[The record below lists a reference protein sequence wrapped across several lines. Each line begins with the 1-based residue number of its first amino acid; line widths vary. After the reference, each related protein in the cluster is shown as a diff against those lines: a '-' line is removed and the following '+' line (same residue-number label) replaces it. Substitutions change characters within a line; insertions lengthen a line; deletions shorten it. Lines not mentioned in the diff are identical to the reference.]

1 MKTISKLQYLI
12 YLSLFLVACT
22 TGKKALEKGNYDV
35 SVFKAIDRL
44 KSSPNN
50 EEAKYV
56 VQVAYGLALK
66 EHLRK
71 IDETKISSD
80 ALKWEAILAHYQKI
94 NQLSDE
100 INSSPAALA
109 VINSPKKYMAEVEDS
124 KYNAAAGRYNLAMN
138 QLAERNNVS
147 AKNAYYNF
155 EKAQY
160 FYPNYKDVQMKLE
173 EAYWAAVV
181 KVVVQPVLVNSNY
194 YKLSNQYFQDQIDQF
209 MANYQQNKFVIFYSE
224 QQAVKQKIVPNQ
236 VLSLSFDDFVVGQT
250 YVKERVEKVKKD
262 SVVIGETRANG
273 KVYGTVTA
281 TLSIFD
287 KTVASSGLL
296 DLSISDW
303 QTRKIIKRKKL
314 PGTYIWQDQWA
325 NYKGDERALTRQELA
340 MTKKREILPPAPAV
354 LFVEFTKPIY
364 AQLVDEVNSFYRN
377 Y

>member
-1 MKTISKLQYLI
+1 MGTRSRLQYLI
-12 YLSLFLVACT
+12 YLSIFFVACT

-44 KSSPNN
+44 KNSPNN

-66 EHLRK
+66 EHLHK
-71 IDETKISSD
+71 IDEAKISAD
-80 ALKWEAILAHYQKI
+80 GLKWEAILAHYQKI

-100 INSSPAALA
+100 INSSPAALSL
-109 VINSPKKYMAEVEDS
+109 INSPKKYLVEVEDS
-124 KYNAAAGRYNLAMN
+124 KYNAAAARYNLGVN
-138 QLAERNNVS
+138 QLSERNSLS
-147 AKNAYYNF
+147 AKKAYYNF

-160 FYPNYKDVQMKLE
+160 FYPNYKDVQSKLD

-209 MANYQQNKFVIFYSE
+209 MANYQQNRFVIFYSE

-250 YVKERVEKVKKD
+250 YVKERVEKLKRD

-273 KVYGTVTA
+273 KVYGSVTA
-281 TLSIFD
+281 ALSVFD

-296 DLSISDW
+296 DLIISDW
-303 QTRKIIKRKKL
+303 QTRKVIKRRKL
-314 PGTYIWQDQWA
+314 PGTYVWQDQWA
-325 NYKGDERALTRQELA
+325 NYKGDERALTKQQLA
-340 MTKKREILPPAPAV
+340 MTKRREILPPAPAV

-364 AQLVDEVNSFYRN
+364 AQLVDEVNSFYSR

>member
-1 MKTISKLQYLI
+1 MKTILRLKYFVFAVL
-12 YLSLFLVACT
+12 LFAACS
-22 TGKKALEKGNYDV
+22 TGKNALDKGNYDV

-44 KSSPNN
+44 KNSPNN
-50 EEAKYV
+50 EEAQYV
-56 VQVAYGLALK
+56 LQVAYDLAVK
-66 EHLRK
+66 DHLRR
-71 IDETKISSD
+71 IDEAKVSSD
-80 ALKWEAILAHYQKI
+80 GLKWEAILAHYQKI

-100 INSSPAALA
+100 VNDAPAAMN
-109 VINSPKKYMAEVEDS
+109 IIHNPIKYLTEVEES
-124 KYNAAAGRYNLAMN
+124 KYNAASGRYNLGLS
-138 QLAERNNVS
+138 QLSDNNYIS

-160 FYPNYKDVQMKLE
+160 FYPNYKDVQSKLD
-173 EAYWAAVV
+173 EAYWAAVI
-181 KVVVQPVLVNSNY
+181 KVVVKPVELNSNY
-194 YKLSNQYFQDQIDQF
+194 YQLSNQYFQDQVNQF

-224 QQAVKQKIVPNQ
+224 QQAAIQKIVPNQ
-236 VLSLSFDDFVVGQT
+236 VLRLSFDDFVVGQT
-250 YVKERVEKVKKD
+250 YVKEKVEKLKKD

-296 DLSISDW
+296 DLTISDW
-303 QTRKIIKRKKL
+303 QTGKIIKRKKL

-325 NYKGDERALTRQELA
+325 SYKGDERALTRQQLVI
-340 MTKKREILPPAPAV
+340 TKRRETLPPAPAT

-364 AQLVDEVNSFYRN
+364 AQLVDEVNSFYSR

>member
-1 MKTISKLQYLI
+1 MKTRSRLQYLI
-12 YLSLFLVACT
+12 YLSIFFVACT

-44 KSSPNN
+44 KNSPNN

-66 EHLRK
+66 DHLRK
-71 IDETKISSD
+71 IDEAKISAD
-80 ALKWEAILAHYQKI
+80 GLKWENILAHYQKI

-100 INSSPAALA
+100 INSSPAALSL
-109 VINSPKKYMAEVEDS
+109 INSPKKYIAEVEDS
-124 KYNAAAGRYNLAMN
+124 KYNAAAARYNLGVN
-138 QLAERNNVS
+138 QLSERNSVS

-155 EKAQY
+155 EKAHY
-160 FYPNYKDVQMKLE
+160 FYPNYKDVQSKLD

-209 MANYQQNKFVIFYSE
+209 MANYQQNRFVIFYSE

-250 YVKERVEKVKKD
+250 YVKERVEKLKRD

-273 KVYGTVTA
+273 KVYGSVTA
-281 TLSIFD
+281 TLSVFD

-296 DLSISDW
+296 DLTISDW
-303 QTRKIIKRKKL
+303 QTRKIIKRRKL
-314 PGTYIWQDQWA
+314 PGTYVWQDQWA
-325 NYKGDERALTRQELA
+325 NYKGDERALTKQQLA
-340 MTKKREILPPAPAV
+340 MTNRREILPPAPAV

-364 AQLVDEVNSFYRN
+364 AQLVDEVNSFYSR

>member
-71 IDETKISSD
+71 IDEAKISSD

-181 KVVVQPVLVNSNY
+181 KVVVQPVEVSSNY

-236 VLSLSFDDFVVGQT
+236 VLRLSFDDFVVGQT

-296 DLSISDW
+296 DLTISDW

-340 MTKKREILPPAPAV
+340 MTKRREILPPAPAV

>member
-1 MKTISKLQYLI
+1 MKTRSRLQYLI
-12 YLSLFLVACT
+12 YLSIFFVACT

-71 IDETKISSD
+71 IDEAKVSSD

-100 INSSPAALA
+100 INSSPAALS
-109 VINSPKKYMAEVEDS
+109 VISSAKKYIVEVEDS
-124 KYNAAAGRYNLAMN
+124 KYNAAAGRYNLGIN
-138 QLAERNNVS
+138 QLSERNSLS

-160 FYPNYKDVQMKLE
+160 FYPNYKDVQSKLD

-194 YKLSNQYFQDQIDQF
+194 YKLSNQYFQDQIDHL
-209 MANYQQNKFVIFYSE
+209 MANYQQN
-224 QQAVKQKIVPNQ
+224 
-236 VLSLSFDDFVVGQT
+236 
-250 YVKERVEKVKKD
+250 
-262 SVVIGETRANG
+262 
-273 KVYGTVTA
+273 
-281 TLSIFD
+281 
-287 KTVASSGLL
+287 
-296 DLSISDW
+296 
-303 QTRKIIKRKKL
+303 
-314 PGTYIWQDQWA
+314 
-325 NYKGDERALTRQELA
+325 
-340 MTKKREILPPAPAV
+340 V
-354 LFVEFTKPIY
+354 LFSMLNNRRLNKK
-364 AQLVDEVNSFYRN
+364 
-377 Y
+377 

>member
-12 YLSLFLVACT
+12 YLSILLVACT

-44 KSSPNN
+44 KNSPNN

-71 IDETKISSD
+71 IDEAKISSD
-80 ALKWEAILAHYQKI
+80 ALKWEAILSHYQKI

-100 INSSPAALA
+100 INSSPAALS
-109 VINSPKKYMAEVEDS
+109 VINSPKKYLVEVEDS
-124 KYNAAAGRYNLAMN
+124 KYNAAAGRYNLGVN
-138 QLAERNNVS
+138 QLAERNNLS

-160 FYPNYKDVQMKLE
+160 FYPNYKDVQSKLD

-209 MANYQQNKFVIFYSE
+209 MANYQHNKFVIFYSE
-224 QQAVKQKIVPNQ
+224 QQAIKQKIVPNQ

-250 YVKERVEKVKKD
+250 YVKERVEKLKRD

-296 DLSISDW
+296 DLTISDW
-303 QTRKIIKRKKL
+303 QTRKIIKRRKL
-314 PGTYIWQDQWA
+314 PGTYIWEDQWA
-325 NYKGDERALTRQELA
+325 NYKGDERALTRQQLA
-340 MTKKREILPPAPAV
+340 MTNRREILPPAPAV

-364 AQLVDEVNSFYRN
+364 AQLVDEVNSFYSR